1 MVYLSKNNKAGSG
14 KKKYFFFLAVIVV
27 IVLFYF
33 KATFFLTEPLNYV
46 ARPMWWFKN
55 YSSEIFSDTVNLFK
69 TKASLVEE
77 NKKLKQELNYFSPGI
92 LLNQLLI
99 KENNELKKILG
110 RNNDDQEIVLA
121 NVLAKPNLSPYDS
134 LIIDAGK
141 VEGLNKGDKVFVN
154 NAVIGEITDVYLKTA
169 NVRLYSFP
177 DEILDVAVGFNKI
190 LGTAKGKGG
199 GNFEMKFPHGVA
211 ISKGDVVVL
220 PEMELFILGIV
231 ESILI
236 TPEDPLQT
244 ILFKTPVNIFELRWV
259 QILLEE

>member
-33 KATFFLTEPLNYV
+33 KATFFLTEPLNYI
-46 ARPMWWFKN
+46 ARPVWWFKN
-55 YSSEIFSDTVNLFK
+55 YSSEIISDTVNLFK

-77 NKKLKQELNYFSPGI
+77 NKKLKKELNYFSPGI
-92 LLNQLLI
+92 LLNQLLV

-110 RNNDDQEIVLA
+110 RNNGDQKIVLA
-121 NVLAKPNLSPYDS
+121 NILAKPNLSPYDS
-134 LIIDAGK
+134 LIIDAGEA
-141 VEGLNKGDKVFVN
+141 EGLNRGDKVFVN
-154 NAVIGEITDVYLKTA
+154 NAVIGEVADVYLKTA

-177 DEILDVAVGFNKI
+177 NEILDVMVGFNKI
-190 LGTAKGKGG
+190 LGTAMGKGG
-199 GNFEMKFPHGVA
+199 GNFEMKFPQGVA

-220 PEMELFILGIV
+220 PEMELFILGTV

-259 QILLEE
+259 QILQGE